1 MNAICPSFA
10 VTAMAGDAVDDPEVE
25 AYMTRGVPMRRLATV
40 NEVVQAILWAADPA
54 NSFTTGQNIAI
65 DGGLGAL

>member
-1 MNAICPSFA
+1 
-10 VTAMAGDAVDDPEVE
+10 
-25 AYMTRGVPMRRLATV
+25 MTRGVPMRRLATV
-40 NEVVQAILWAADPA
+40 NEIVQAILWAADPA